1 MQLQGPIMPIQR
13 SRLPIKARKITDEER
28 EFSVFKYMRKER
40 INARMVGIRAKKA
53 REKAEEEAFTK
64 K

>member
-13 SRLPIKARKITDEER
+13 SHLPIKARKITDEER
-28 EFSVFKYMRKER
+28 KFSVFKHMRKER
-40 INARMVGIRAKKA
+40 RNARMVGIRAKKA
-53 REKAEEEAFTK
+53 REKAEEEAFSK

>member
-1 MQLQGPIMPIQR
+1 MQLQGPIMSIQR